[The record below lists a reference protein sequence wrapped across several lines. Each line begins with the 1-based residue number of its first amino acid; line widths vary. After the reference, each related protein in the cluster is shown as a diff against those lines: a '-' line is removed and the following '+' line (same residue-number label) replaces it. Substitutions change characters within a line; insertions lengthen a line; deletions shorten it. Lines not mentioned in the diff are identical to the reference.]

1 MLKPGGVT
9 AYLVIVDADEALASE
24 AMSAGGLGGGLVRTG
39 VDYVDLMAAAG
50 FLEIELSD
58 VTSAYETTAVAWIR
72 EWEEGRAELE
82 QLVGAETYHER
93 QALRIDGLKAVRNG
107 SRKRYLITAAAG

>member
-1 MLKPGGVT
+1 MRACNRVLKPGGVT

-50 FLEIELSD
+50 FLGVALAFFSGSLGAGLS
-58 VTSAYETTAVAWIR
+58 TTFR
-72 EWEEGRAELE
+72 
-82 QLVGAETYHER
+82 
-93 QALRIDGLKAVRNG
+93 
-107 SRKRYLITAAAG
+107 